1 MQKLF
6 NWLYRLIFD
15 KKPHKK
21 FDEGFTII
29 EFLIVVA
36 ILSFLAEVALPS
48 LFSSMNRHHNESTYE
63 SVTCK

>member
-15 KKPHKK
+15 DEPHKK

-36 ILSFLAEVALPS
+36 IIGILVASILPH
-48 LFSSMNRHHNESTYE
+48 FYPRHHNESTYE